1 MSYIRAF
8 SLVLDKLDKFYHPL
22 SELCVKFTSN
32 PTYFP
37 GEVDAS
43 QRQNWPRHWP
53 NREPFLHTPRRTWA
67 DMLPLCPQSSP
78 SSDRR
83 CSSEEF
89 PERHGHTLLHVRVMA
104 QKWKTGLFTERV
116 TSAQRTESYQLKGEE
131 LPWILQ
137 HAFVPTRTPHADTS
151 KMVSA
156 CLRVHASSL
165 WRAVQRGRHQGNQ
178 WSKLVRVHTVGNRTW
193 GECDCRFEHCF
204 CIVYNSRPTV
214 YPK

>member
-83 CSSEEF
+83 CSSC
-89 PERHGHTLLHVRVMA
+89 
-104 QKWKTGLFTERV
+104 
-116 TSAQRTESYQLKGEE
+116 ESYGPEVENWPFHGKSHQCSAD
-131 LPWILQ
+131 WILPAERRRASLDLAARFRAYEDTARWHFQ
-137 HAFVPTRTPHADTS
+137 NGLCVPPCARILTVKGSAERETS
-151 KMVSA
+151 RKSVEQTGQSSYRWQQDMR
-156 CLRVHASSL
+156 RVWL
-165 WRAVQRGRHQGNQ
+165 QIWTLFLYCV
-178 WSKLVRVHTVGNRTW
+178 
-193 GECDCRFEHCF
+193 
-204 CIVYNSRPTV
+204 
-214 YPK
+214 